1 MRTALSATLRLLGGG
16 EGGDDGGGRAGGGGR
31 GSSAA
36 VREGLLAD
44 AGRAASAEDTA
55 RMPAPQTVADG
66 IGADADAC
74 AGGGIHGIV
83 KLCFP
88 DGVAASTG
96 RALGEAVSEC
106 LEAVRCERAA
116 EWGTGGGARGGGE
129 RRAGASRSPLAG
141 PHAAGDAA
149 AEAGDAAEAAT
160 TDAGSGGDY
169 PNPLARRGRLVI
181 TSLMAE

>member
-1 MRTALSATLRLLGGG
+1 
-16 EGGDDGGGRAGGGGR
+16 
-31 GSSAA
+31 
-36 VREGLLAD
+36 
-44 AGRAASAEDTA
+44 
-55 RMPAPQTVADG
+55 MPAPQTVADG